1 MNPFSSHHRRTLV
14 VEVVM
19 RRAFAL
25 AFVFAIV
32 LTVGFAPQARA
43 STSEFRALWVDAF
56 GEGIFSDAEVT
67 KLVNAAQAMHVNA
80 LVVQI
85 GRRGDCFCNEASMP
99 RTQAGIAAWP
109 YDPLHAIIAKAH
121 EAGIQVHAWII
132 TTAMWNASWT
142 PARLRPSA
150 PAHAFNQHGPDPA
163 YQTEVRMR
171 TGYDNWL
178 GVRYDGALRET
189 TSPAANWFFDPGHP
203 DAADYIAEMY
213 LSVARKYAIDGL
225 NFDRVRYPDPDPLY
239 TAWPGDNAW
248 GYNPVA
254 LERFHAATGR
264 TDRPLPTDPQWSQW
278 RRDQITGIVR
288 KVYVEAHAIKPY
300 LRISADTITYGD
312 GPQGYGGD
320 WTQTRPYHETL
331 QDWRGWMQEGIL
343 DTNIPMNYKREHCT
357 ATGPGC
363 FGDQRAWYTNWN
375 EFAKNNQYARSTTIG
390 AAIYLN
396 TVEGS
401 VIQVRKALAP
411 SEAGNSGIGWVGYS
425 YRTPDC
431 RTNSS
436 CNPPLPYGFR
446 LGDESRA
453 ELTKALTQQSGYDS
467 VLPPVFASTATVPD
481 MPWKSAPTRGHLA
494 GTVTTNTGVALDQ
507 ILVQVRDPETD
518 AVIASRLTNGGGY
531 FAFVDLV
538 PAEYKVFVPD
548 DARVTG
554 KRVAHAAVV
563 AGGVARVS
571 ITPFAKGAEGK
582 RPPKDKTPTFV
593 PAEDPNAVEELP
605 NGER

>member
-1 MNPFSSHHRRTLV
+1 
-14 VEVVM
+14 
-19 RRAFAL
+19 
-25 AFVFAIV
+25 
-32 LTVGFAPQARA
+32 
-43 STSEFRALWVDAF
+43 
-56 GEGIFSDAEVT
+56 
-67 KLVNAAQAMHVNA
+67 
-80 LVVQI
+80 
-85 GRRGDCFCNEASMP
+85 
-99 RTQAGIAAWP
+99 
-109 YDPLHAIIAKAH
+109 
-121 EAGIQVHAWII
+121 
-132 TTAMWNASWT
+132 
-142 PARLRPSA
+142 
-150 PAHAFNQHGPDPA
+150 
-163 YQTEVRMR
+163 
-171 TGYDNWL
+171 
-178 GVRYDGALRET
+178 
-189 TSPAANWFFDPGHP
+189 GHP

-213 LSVARKYAIDGL
+213 LSVARNYAIDGL
-225 NFDRVRYPDPDPLY
+225 NFDRVRYPDLPLP
-239 TAWPGDNAW
+239 AWPADNAW

-254 LERFHAATGR
+254 LDRFQAATGR
-264 TDRPLPTDPQWSQW
+264 VDRPLPNDPQWSQW
-278 RRDQITGIVR
+278 RRDQITNIVR
-288 KVYVEAHAIKPY
+288 KVYVETHAIKPY

-320 WTQTRPYHETL
+320 WTQTRPYRETL

-343 DTNIPMNYKREHCT
+343 DTNIPMNYKREYCT

-363 FGDQRAWYTNWN
+363 FGNQQAWYTDWN
-375 EFAKNNQYARSTTIG
+375 EFAKDNQYARSTTIG

-396 TVEGS
+396 TVDGS
-401 VIQVRKALAP
+401 VVQVRKALAP
-411 SEAGNSGIGWVGYS
+411 SAAGNSGIGWVGYS

-446 LGDESRA
+446 SGDASRA
-453 ELTKALTQQSGYDS
+453 ELTRALTQPSEYDT
-467 VLPPVFASTATVPD
+467 VLPPVFANPATVPD
-481 MPWKSAPTRGHLA
+481 MPWWSAPTRGHLA

-518 AVIASRLTNGGGY
+518 AVIASRFTDGSGY
-531 FAFVDLV
+531 VAFVDLV
-538 PAEYKVFVPD
+538 PGKYKVFVPD

-554 KRVAHAAVV
+554 KRVALTTVV

>member
-1 MNPFSSHHRRTLV
+1 MRYVFVALFLV
-14 VEVVM
+14 S
-19 RRAFAL
+19 AL
-25 AFVFAIV
+25 LQAG
-32 LTVGFAPQARA
+32 TTTARA
-43 STSEFRALWVDAF
+43 AEPEFRALWVDAF
-56 GEGIFSDAEVT
+56 GEGIFNETEVT
-67 KLVNAAQAMHVNA
+67 KLVNAAKAMNVNA

-99 RTQAGIAAWP
+99 RTQAGIAARP
-109 YDPLHAIIAKAH
+109 YDPLHAVIAKAH
-121 EAGIQVHAWII
+121 AVGIEVHAWII
-132 TTAMWNASWT
+132 TTALWNSSVPPMDET
-142 PARLRPSA
+142 
-150 PAHAFNQHGPDPA
+150 HAFNQHGPSK
-163 YQTEVRMR
+163 

-178 GVRYDGALRET
+178 GVRYDGALRE
-189 TSPAANWFFDPGHP
+189 SPSSAANWFFDPGHP
-203 DAADYIAEMY
+203 DAADYIAKMY
-213 LSVARKYAIDGL
+213 LSVADKYAIDGL
-225 NFDRVRYPDPDPLY
+225 NFDRVRYPDLTLP
-239 TAWPGDNAW
+239 AWPLDNAW

-254 LERFHAATGR
+254 LDRFHAATGR
-264 TDRPLPTDPQWSQW
+264 SDRPLPNDPQWSQW
-278 RRDQITGIVR
+278 RRDQITNIVR

-312 GPQGYGGD
+312 GPQAYGGD
-320 WTQTRPYHETL
+320 WTQTRPYRETL

-375 EFAKNNQYARSTTIG
+375 EFAKDTQYARSTTIG

-396 TVEGS
+396 AIEGS
-401 VIQVRKALAP
+401 VVQVRKALAP
-411 SEAGNSGIGWVGYS
+411 SVAGNRGIGWVGYS

-436 CNPPLPYGFR
+436 CQPPLPFR
-446 LGDESRA
+446 SGDASRA
-453 ELTKALTQQSGYDS
+453 ELTRALTQPSEYDS
-467 VLPPVFASTATVPD
+467 VLPPVFAAPAAVPD

-494 GTVTTNTGVALDQ
+494 GTVKTNAGVALDQ
-507 ILVQVRDPETD
+507 IRVEVRDPETD
-518 AVIASRLTNGGGY
+518 ALIASRFTDGSGY

-538 PAEYKVFVPD
+538 PGKYKVFVPD

-554 KRVAHAAVV
+554 KRVALTTVA

-582 RPPKDKTPTFV
+582 RTPKDSTPTFV
-593 PAEDPNAVEELP
+593 QAEDPSVAEELP
-605 NGER
+605 NGAR